1 MGDREKT
8 GYGKWEGSGMAE
20 ESGENWNQS
29 TGSGP
34 PAMPEAQQVG
44 PQRKRGAGLM
54 QG

>member
-1 MGDREKT
+1 MASGKVLEWQRSQEKT
-8 GYGKWEGSGMAE
+8 GTK
-20 ESGENWNQS
+20 S

-44 PQRKRGAGLM
+44 PQRKRGAGLT